1 MVMRLRY
8 VLFAFIIVIMAA
20 ASALAVPTQI
30 TVRVKSKD
38 AKFVGTS
45 MGGALITIRNVHTG
59 ELLAKGYTSG
69 GTGNTARIMKT
80 PVTRGMP
87 LSDES
92 AAAFATSIDIDEPTL
107 IEVSAYGPTA
117 GLQSANRVSAT
128 QWVVPGKH
136 ITGGDG
142 FLMELPGFVVNVESP
157 SSHST
162 LTGTPKAVTLRANVT
177 MMCGCPIT
185 PDGLWDANK
194 IEVAAL
200 LSKNGQRAGVLPLQ
214 YTGTPNQFTGTWT
227 IQEAGTYDAVV
238 YAFDASNG
246 NTGIDRV
253 TFVVGP

>member
-1 MVMRLRY
+1 MKFKY
-8 VLFAFIIVIMAA
+8 VVLALLVFIAA
-20 ASALAVPTQI
+20 STSALAVPTLI
-30 TVRVKSKD
+30 TVHVKAKD

-45 MGGALITIRNVHTG
+45 MGGALVTIKNVHTG
-59 ELLAKGYTSG
+59 ELLAKGQTSG

-80 PVTRGMP
+80 PVSRGVP

-92 AAAFATSIDIDEPTL
+92 AAAFATTIDIDEPTL
-107 IEVSAYGPTA
+107 VEVTAYGPSA

-142 FLMELPGFVVNVESP
+142 WIMDLPGFVVNIEAP
-157 SSHST
+157 SLHT
-162 LTGTPKAVTLRANVT
+162 MLAGAPKSIMIRANIV

-185 PDGLWDANK
+185 PGGIWDANK

-200 LSKNGQRAGVLPLQ
+200 LSKNGQRVGVLPLQ
-214 YTGTPNQFTGTWT
+214 YAGTPNQFTGTWT
-227 IQEAGTYDAVV
+227 VQEAGTYEAVV
-238 YAFDASNG
+238 YAYDAANG

-253 TFVVGP
+253 AFMVGQ